1 MCLYTE
7 QTKLSVA
14 DKDIECWKILEIL
27 ENRDGEEIYVTP
39 YAFRKVEAHV
49 LSGEVPFVPEPYNYE
64 EIIKELEMIDY
75 SVGIEAGFI
84 HVYDKLTV
92 NEMVSEIK
100 FHTNFIGTPDPYIK
114 NIDSKRLDCMI
125 KASSLGYA
133 VFKCIIPKGTE
144 YLSGTYPGHGANA
157 CVLSM
162 CTKSLVFKEKV
173 MEIRDT
179 LNKLELQH
187 LIKKALNL

>member
-1 MCLYTE
+1 MPLTLESFSTSAFCPPIYSTCADFKKSDFLFEFLDIDSTE
-7 QTKLSVA
+7 
-14 DKDIECWKILEIL
+14 
-27 ENRDGEEIYVTP
+27 
-39 YAFRKVEAHV
+39 V
-49 LSGEVPFVPEPYNYE
+49 L
-64 EIIKELEMIDY
+64 IK
-75 SVGIEAGFI
+75 
-84 HVYDKLTV
+84 
-92 NEMVSEIK
+92 SEIK

-114 NIDSKRLDCMI
+114 NIDSKRLDCVM

-133 VFKCIIPKGTE
+133 IFKCIIPKGTE
-144 YLSGTYPGHGANA
+144 YLSGTYLGHGANA